1 MDRIDAMRVFIRV
14 AEQRSFTQTAQDLN
28 LPRSTVTDAIK
39 QLEKRL
45 NVRLLQRTTRHVSPT
60 LDGEAYYQRCLRII
74 ADIEDAEM
82 AFANA
87 SPRGLLRIDVQGT
100 LARHFVLPQLPNFI
114 EQYPDIELFI
124 SEGDRLVDLIRE
136 GIDGVLRVG
145 NLQDSDMVARRV
157 ALLPQVTCAAPQYLQ
172 RQGIPLELDQLS
184 GHQMVGFRSSATGSL
199 MPLEFATDTPFNTNK
214 IWRTN
219 ETPSAEVTIEKSYP
233 PSTAYSHTKTQQVKL
248 PTVLSVSGAESFVAA
263 ARLGLGI
270 IQVPRYHIE
279 SDLTAGTLIEILP
292 KYAPPPMPVSFLY
305 PHNRQLSPRVRIF
318 SDWLSQLFLA
328 STIK

>member
-1 MDRIDAMRVFIRV
+1 MDRIEAIRVFIRIV
-14 AEQRSFTQTAQDLN
+14 EQRSFTQTAQDLN
-28 LPRSTVTDAIK
+28 LPRSTVTDAVK

-87 SPRGLLRIDVQGT
+87 KPRGLLRIDVQGT
-100 LARHFVLPQLPNFI
+100 LARHFVLPQLPDFI
-114 EQYPDIELFI
+114 ARYPDIELFI

-157 ALLPQVTCAAPQYLQ
+157 ALLPQVTCAAPRYLQ
-172 RQGIPLELDQLS
+172 QHGTPNTLNELA

-199 MPLEFATDTPFNTNK
+199 MPLEFVTGAIMLPVAEKDHSLQLSITHATP
-214 IWRTN
+214 
-219 ETPSAEVTIEKSYP
+219 EV
-233 PSTAYSHTKTQQVKL
+233 HQVKL

-270 IQVPRYHIE
+270 IQVPRYHLE
-279 SDLTAGTLIEILP
+279 PDLMAGTLVEILP
-292 KYAPPPMPVSFLY
+292 EYAPPPMPVSFLY
-305 PHNRQLSPRVRIF
+305 PHSRQLSPRVRIF
-318 SDWLSQLFLA
+318 SDWLKQLFLV
-328 STIK
+328 TEI

>member
-1 MDRIDAMRVFIRV
+1 MRVFIRV
-14 AEQRSFTQTAQDLN
+14 VEQRSFTQTAQDLN

-82 AFANA
+82 AFAHA
-87 SPRGLLRIDVQGT
+87 KPRGLLRIDVQGT
-100 LARHFVLPQLPNFI
+100 LARHFVLPQLPDFI
-114 EQYPDIELFI
+114 AQYPDIELFI

-172 RQGIPLELDQLS
+172 QHGTPELPTQLS
-184 GHQMVGFRSSATGSL
+184 GHQMVGFRSSATGGL
-199 MPLEFATDTPFNTNK
+199 LPLEFSAHSALGGHPK
-214 IWRTN
+214 VRSAHSSSAPRLSS
-219 ETPSAEVTIEKSYP
+219 ETL
-233 PSTAYSHTKTQQVKL
+233 QVKL
-248 PTVLSVSGAESFVAA
+248 PAVLSVTGAESFVAA
-263 ARLGLGI
+263 ARLGLGM
-270 IQVPRYHIE
+270 IQVPRYHIAP
-279 SDLTAGTLIEILP
+279 DLAAGSLIEILP
-292 KYAPPPMPVSFLY
+292 EYAPPPMPVSFLY
-305 PHNRQLSPRVRIF
+305 PHSRQLSPRVRIF
-318 SDWLSQLFLA
+318 SDWLSQLFLTA
-328 STIK
+328 EIKG

>member
-1 MDRIDAMRVFIRV
+1 MDRIDAMRVFTRV
-14 AEQRSFTQTAQDLN
+14 VEQRSFTQTAEDLN

-60 LDGEAYYQRCLRII
+60 LDGEAYYQRCLHII

-87 SPRGLLRIDVQGT
+87 KPRGLLRIDVQGT
-100 LARHFVLPQLPNFI
+100 LARHFVLPQLPDFI
-114 EQYPDIELFI
+114 AQYPDIELFI

-157 ALLPQVTCAAPQYLQ
+157 ALLPQVTCAAPSYLQ
-172 RQGIPLELDQLS
+172 QYGMPYSLKQLAE
-184 GHQMVGFRSSATGSL
+184 HQMVGFRSSATGGL
-199 MPLEFATDTPFNTNK
+199 MPLEFCAHGTLPRPPKANSHQ
-214 IWRTN
+214 
-219 ETPSAEVTIEKSYP
+219 PSSPRSSPEYHQI
-233 PSTAYSHTKTQQVKL
+233 KL
-248 PTVLSVSGAESFVAA
+248 RTVLSVSGAESFVAA

-279 SDLTAGTLIEILP
+279 PDLMNGTLIEILP
-292 KYAPPPMPVSFLY
+292 EYAPPSMPVSFLY

-318 SDWLSQLFLA
+318 SDWLSQLFLTTEQQNA
-328 STIK
+328 DR

>member
-1 MDRIDAMRVFIRV
+1 MRVFTRV
-14 AEQRSFTQTAQDLN
+14 VEQRSFTQTAEDLN

-60 LDGEAYYQRCLRII
+60 LDGEAYYQRCLHII

-87 SPRGLLRIDVQGT
+87 KPRGLLRIDVQGT
-100 LARHFVLPQLPNFI
+100 LARHFVLPQLPDFI
-114 EQYPDIELFI
+114 AQYPDIELFI

-157 ALLPQVTCAAPQYLQ
+157 TLLPQVTCAAPSYLQ
-172 RQGIPLELDQLS
+172 QYGMPHSLKQLAE
-184 GHQMVGFRSSATGSL
+184 HQMVGFRSSATGGL
-199 MPLEFATDTPFNTNK
+199 MPLEF
-214 IWRTN
+214 
-219 ETPSAEVTIEKSYP
+219 SAHGTLPRP
-233 PSTAYSHTKTQQVKL
+233 PKANSHQQSSPRSSPEYHQIKL
-248 PTVLSVSGAESFVAA
+248 RTVLSVSGAESFVAA

-279 SDLTAGTLIEILP
+279 PDLMNGTLIEILP
-292 KYAPPPMPVSFLY
+292 EYAPPSMPVSFLY

-318 SDWLSQLFLA
+318 SDWLSQLFL
-328 STIK
+328 TTE